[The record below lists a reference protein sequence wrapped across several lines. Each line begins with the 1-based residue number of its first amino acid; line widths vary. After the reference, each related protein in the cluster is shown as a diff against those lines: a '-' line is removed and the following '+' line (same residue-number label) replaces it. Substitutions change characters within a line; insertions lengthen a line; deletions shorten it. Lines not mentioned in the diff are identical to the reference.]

1 MKGQQENSGFIQAAT
16 GLVFWIALLL
26 TYLAFP
32 VVYPGTYALIYHYT
46 YEAVG
51 PGFWVLNHL
60 SWMWG
65 VALAFLIFCT
75 LNTILH
81 LGLTA
86 LSLRLAR
93 LLITRITKD

>member
-1 MKGQQENSGFIQAAT
+1 MPAQQGNNGFIQAAT
-16 GLVFWIALLL
+16 GLVFWVALLL

-32 VVYPGTYALIYHYT
+32 VVYPGTYALIYRYT
-46 YEAVG
+46 HEAVG

-75 LNTILH
+75 LNTMFH
-81 LGLTA
+81 LGLTS

-93 LLITRITKD
+93 NLLKRMDKE